1 MWHPIHEGN
10 RAIILYIYHDAKF
23 EGPAT
28 KLVFLPL
35 CKFSALRADVLVWS
49 CSLRMRFG
57 FQSRDEFPRGNDM
70 MQTSEDQLR
79 MTFFPRSL
87 PVSHPF
93 PLCGAF
99 KPFALLRSLLNSCDG
114 DYVMWTDAS
123 RHAIPTIHDK
133 DVVRTAVNSLMSS
146 YEIGFLS
153 SLLVL
158 RPQSANPSAR
168 NFWRGAA
175 ALE

>member
-1 MWHPIHEGN
+1 M
-10 RAIILYIYHDAKF
+10 
-23 EGPAT
+23 
-28 KLVFLPL
+28 
-35 CKFSALRADVLVWS
+35 
-49 CSLRMRFG
+49 
-57 FQSRDEFPRGNDM
+57 
-70 MQTSEDQLR
+70 
-79 MTFFPRSL
+79 
-87 PVSHPF
+87 SHPF

-133 DVVRTAVNSLMSS
+133 DVVRTAVNSLMTS